1 MNNVHIKGDGLAGM
15 LAVNLFN
22 KYYDV
27 TCSHEAPPFDV
38 GVSNTLGLFK
48 QLRGVN
54 NPSYADLEK
63 YNGLIKL
70 GVSKEGFGN
79 NNYFMSFTPPEV
91 SVQFNSVD
99 FINFLKDINNNV
111 QYIDGHN
118 ISNDS
123 IIIDC
128 SGYANLDDNYQY
140 IKVPVNTV
148 LGYTYDWTYPEFQY
162 TKLIAG
168 KYGYISMIPTKNKCF
183 VSYIFN
189 NEITNEETITKELGI
204 TDYKIFNFKS
214 YYHKNA
220 VKDYINGNKAFFI
233 EPFEATAV
241 DGYLK
246 INELILNI
254 ERYGVD
260 KIEAN
265 NAYLYYI
272 QEATEV
278 VMMHY
283 LAGSKYKNDF
293 WLHAKDISEDYF
305 KNKVSENFIN
315 RVLKIDKPYIETEPS
330 YFYTDKGWEYNI
342 TNLNVKDKL
351 SKLLLLH

>member
-1 MNNVHIKGDGLAGM
+1 MQKIHVKGDGLAGM

-27 TCSHEAPPFDV
+27 SCSHEAPPFDV
-38 GVSNTLGLFK
+38 GISNTLGLFK

-54 NPSYADLEK
+54 NPSFADLDK

-148 LGYTYDWTYPEFQY
+148 LGYTYNYTYPEFQH

-189 NEITNEETITKELGI
+189 NEITNEETIAKELGI
-204 TDYKIFNFKS
+204 TEYKIFNFKIS
-214 YYHKNA
+214 NNLIELRNLLQVAELIIYSALERKESRGLHFS
-220 VKDYINGNKAFFI
+220 KDYPQLDEKPMVTILDPTSLDINQYN
-233 EPFEATAV
+233 
-241 DGYLK
+241 
-246 INELILNI
+246 
-254 ERYGVD
+254 
-260 KIEAN
+260 
-265 NAYLYYI
+265 
-272 QEATEV
+272 QEK
-278 VMMHY
+278 
-283 LAGSKYKNDF
+283 GQKY
-293 WLHAKDISEDYF
+293 AS
-305 KNKVSENFIN
+305 
-315 RVLKIDKPYIETEPS
+315 
-330 YFYTDKGWEYNI
+330 
-342 TNLNVKDKL
+342 
-351 SKLLLLH
+351 